1 MPVCELSCDVDD
13 ATFYAQSNDPNF
25 DIDAHSDKVNELG
38 KNSIES
44 PVEPFSKAKFYLKVI
59 GSAIFY
65 FSHEWLFSF
74 LEKQFDMFLQAL

>member
-44 PVEPFSKAKFYLKVI
+44 PVEPFSKAKLYLKVI
-59 GSAIFY
+59 GSAILY
-65 FSHEWLFSF
+65 FIFFMVAMKLIIN
-74 LEKQFDMFLQAL
+74 

>member
-44 PVEPFSKAKFYLKVI
+44 PVEPFSKAKLYLKN
-59 GSAIFY
+59 S
-65 FSHEWLFSF
+65 EF
-74 LEKQFDMFLQAL
+74 LLRLDIQEGLIYHI